1 MAQLLVSLV
10 AMSQPDSIP
19 PINDNLLLP
28 QVMRTVMS
36 ACPLPLQGLGVFLY
50 STLGCGC
57 VRFPVQ
63 EAIDVSVTVSGLFSL
78 VSRLGYYEACRP
90 VGQPNTD

>member
-1 MAQLLVSLV
+1 MSSL
-10 AMSQPDSIP
+10 P
-19 PINDNLLLP
+19 
-28 QVMRTVMS
+28 S
-36 ACPLPLQGLGVFLY
+36 AIAGGVFLWH
-50 STLGCGC
+50 LGCGC

-90 VGQPNTD
+90 VGSAQYQLM